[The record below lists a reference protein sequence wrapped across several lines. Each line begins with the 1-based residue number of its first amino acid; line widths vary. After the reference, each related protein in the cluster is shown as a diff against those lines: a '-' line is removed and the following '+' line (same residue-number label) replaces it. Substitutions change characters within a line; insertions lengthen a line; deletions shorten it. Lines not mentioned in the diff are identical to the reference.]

1 MALSDRW
8 HLGGDPLQFGERQ
21 LAWIDRC
28 SNPLNHFCQ
37 NLTIKSK
44 ETCVDFPVIMTAI
57 YGVFVVFGGVMGYVK
72 AQSKASLIAGCIT
85 GGLLL
90 LSAFLI
96 ARGITVGAI
105 LGIVVSLLLI
115 GQFGPSLLKKFK
127 VMPNLLVVVLGLITV
142 GTLLFRFFN

>member
-1 MALSDRW
+1 MDLY
-8 HLGGDPLQFGERQ
+8 
-21 LAWIDRC
+21 

-37 NLTIKSK
+37 NLAIENK
-44 ETCVDFPVIMTAI
+44 ETCVDFPVIVTAI
-57 YGVFVVFGGVMGYVK
+57 FGAFVVFGGVMGYVK
-72 AQSKASLIAGCIT
+72 AASKASLIAGSIT

-96 ARGITVGAI
+96 ARGISAGAV

-127 VMPNLLVVVLGLITV
+127 IMPNLLVVVLGIITV
-142 GTLLFRFFN
+142 GTLGFSFFK